1 MVAKSHL
8 ILRSLLLG
16 LAAGWGCDSGQ
27 PGNLEAV
34 VLLQR
39 RDTLEEKD
47 TVQFTAAAYARRC
60 TERRGLLLQ
69 GVVGGN
75 GVLLWLRSADS
86 TVGGEY
92 PVLARGDTVT
102 PRGVA
107 GSVRFMLG
115 TQDRGITLDSGIVTV
130 SAADGRIDATA
141 RGSGLDP
148 SAAQRVALKASFA
161 AVPMGADSSNCQVQV
176 K

>member
-8 ILRSLLLG
+8 ILRLLLLG
-16 LAAGWGCDSGQ
+16 PAAGWGCGAGK
-27 PGNLEAV
+27 PGNLQAV

-39 RDTLEEKD
+39 KDTLQGND
-47 TVQFTAAAYARRC
+47 TVQFTAAAYARTC
-60 TERRGLLLQ
+60 TERRGFLLQ

-75 GVLLWLRSADS
+75 GVLLWLRSGDS
-86 TVGGEY
+86 TVAGEY
-92 PVLARGDTVT
+92 PVLARGDTAT

-141 RGSGLDP
+141 RGSGLEP
-148 SAAQRVALKASFA
+148 TVAQRVALEASFA
-161 AVPMGADSSNCQVQV
+161 AVPMGADSSNCQVQA